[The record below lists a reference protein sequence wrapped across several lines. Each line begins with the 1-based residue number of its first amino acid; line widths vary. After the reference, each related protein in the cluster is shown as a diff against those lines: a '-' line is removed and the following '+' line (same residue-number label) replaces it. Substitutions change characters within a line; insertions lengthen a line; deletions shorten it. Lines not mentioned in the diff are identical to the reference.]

1 MKSPK
6 PQKPSKS
13 PTLMAA
19 ALVLPLALTACG
31 AEPEDEVGADGKV
44 AIAVAM
50 DAGLEQSAIEAFT
63 ARVEQFEKANPDIDV
78 QPQEYTWT
86 AATFTAQLAGGTV
99 PDVFTV
105 PFTDGRGLIERGQ
118 IADVSAQVAA
128 LPYAASL
135 NPTIAEAG
143 QAADGKQ
150 WAVPI
155 AAYGQALHY
164 NRALFT
170 EAGLDPDKPPT
181 TWAEIRTA
189 AKQIAER
196 TGQAGYAQMTQ
207 GNTGGW
213 ILTTLD
219 YAFGGRTEK
228 IDGETAEATIDT
240 PEMAEVLT
248 TLRAMRWE
256 DDSMGANFLYDWA
269 GINQDFAAGRI
280 GMYVS
285 GGGNYG
291 NLVTQNGLKPADYGV
306 TALPLADK
314 PDAGV
319 LGGGTLAVVS
329 PKIGDRGKEAAVKWI
344 DFYYMGKL
352 TDREAA
358 VADAKTLAET
368 DQPVGVP
375 ALPVVDRATYDKQ
388 QEWVKEYVNV
398 PLAQMK
404 PYTDRMFDQPL
415 VTEPTR
421 STQDVY
427 KILDTTVQTLL
438 TDESADIPALLKAA
452 DAEAQNAIGRG

>member
-1 MKSPK
+1 MKSHR
-6 PQKPSKS
+6 
-13 PTLMAA
+13 ARVA

-31 AEPEDEVGADGKV
+31 STPEEVTADGEV
-44 AIAVAM
+44 VLTVAM
-50 DAGLEQSAIEAFT
+50 DAGLEPKAVEAFN
-63 ARVEQFEKANPDIDV
+63 ARVAQFEQTNPDIDV
-78 QPQEYTWT
+78 KPQEYTWT

-99 PDVFTV
+99 PDVLTV

-118 IADVSAQVAA
+118 IADVSGQVAA
-128 LPYAASL
+128 LLYASSL
-135 NPTIAEAG
+135 NPAVAKAG

-164 NRALFT
+164 NRTLFT
-170 EAGLDPDKPPT
+170 QAGLDPDKPPT
-181 TWAEIRTA
+181 TWAAVRTA
-189 AKQIAER
+189 AKQITER

-228 IDGETAEATIDT
+228 VDGEKAEATIDT
-240 PEMAEVLT
+240 PEMAEVLGA
-248 TLRAMRWE
+248 LRAMRW
-256 DDSMGANFLYDWA
+256 DDNSMGANFLYDWA

-291 NLVTQNGLKPADYGV
+291 NLLTQNGLEPADYGV
-306 TALPLADK
+306 AALPLADK

-329 PKIGDRGKEAAVKWI
+329 PNTGDRGKSAAVKWI

-352 TDREAA
+352 TAQDAA
-358 VADAKTLAET
+358 VADAKTLSET
-368 DQPVGVP
+368 KQPVGVP

-388 QEWVKEYVNV
+388 QEWVKQYVNV
-398 PLAQMK
+398 PLGQMK
-404 PYTDRMFDQPL
+404 PYTDAMFGQPL
-415 VTEPTR
+415 VTEPTK
-421 STQDVY
+421 STQEVY
-427 KILDTTVQTLL
+427 KILDTTVQKLL
-438 TDESADIPALLKAA
+438 TDRGADIASLLEAA
-452 DAEAQNAIGRG
+452 DAEAQSTIGRG